1 MVLVYS
7 DDKKI
12 TIEMLGK
19 AIELGKETK
28 QKVTAVIIGK
38 PDDVLAKEY
47 ISLKQTLNHS
57 KLRNSLIYLKR

>member
-7 DDKKI
+7 DNKKN

-28 QKVTAVIIGK
+28 
-38 PDDVLAKEY
+38 
-47 ISLKQTLNHS
+47 
-57 KLRNSLIYLKR
+57 